1 MLRPSPRRDD
11 HRDTR
16 RSREMKISL
25 RYSTAAEPG
34 ISRVMHDGRPA
45 YRHAS
50 GRAVRDRRTLKR
62 IASLGIPPAWTDVW
76 ICASADGHLQATG
89 RDARRRKQYLYHPV
103 WVAERD
109 VDKFDA
115 LGSFAS
121 ALPRIRRAVC
131 RDLSVPVLSKERVLA
146 AVVQL
151 MDRTFVRVGGE
162 RYRRENGSF
171 GLTTLRNR
179 HAKANG
185 AVVSLDF
192 RGKSGKRH
200 QVRLEDARVARVVR
214 RCLDLPGQVLFQYR
228 DTDALRSISA
238 QDVNEY
244 LRQVSGEV
252 ITSKDFRTWGATV
265 CVAAR
270 LAACGPA
277 ETKAGMR
284 RQVRE
289 AVTTAAKIL
298 GNTPAVC
305 RRSYVDPAVFAH
317 YEAGTTF
324 IGRAIRGMRKAECMV
339 AAMLAARPHRPSV
352 PSKQPPQRIRPRR
365 EPTVAR
371 QKSRRCRF
379 SVLQQRDSVPS

>member
-1 MLRPSPRRDD
+1 LRPDAADRTSVEANARLPK
-11 HRDTR
+11 
-16 RSREMKISL
+16 MKISL

-34 ISRVMHDGRPA
+34 ISRAMRAGRPA
-45 YRHAS
+45 YRDPT
-50 GRAVRDRRTLKR
+50 GRTVRDKRTLKR

-103 WVAERD
+103 WVTERD
-109 VDKFDA
+109 ANKFDA

-121 ALPRIRRAVC
+121 ALPRIRRAVR
-131 RDLSVPVLSKERVLA
+131 RDLAVSALSKDRVLA

-171 GLTTLRNR
+171 GLTTLRNH

-200 QVRLEDARVARVVR
+200 QVRLEDARVARVIR

-228 DTDALRSISA
+228 DTDELRSISA

-244 LRQVSGEV
+244 LRRISGDV

-270 LAACGPA
+270 LAACGRA
-277 ETKAGMR
+277 ETRADMR
-284 RQVRE
+284 RHVRE
-289 AVTTAAKIL
+289 AITTAAKIL

-305 RRSYVDPAVFAH
+305 KRSYIDPAVFAH
-317 YEAGTTF
+317 FEAGTTF
-324 IGRAIRGMRKAECMV
+324 GTRTIRGMSKAECAV
-339 AAMLAARPHRPSV
+339 AAMLAARTRQPST
-352 PSKQPPQRIRPRR
+352 PSRRSPQRNRPRQ
-365 EPTVAR
+365 EATAAR
-371 QKSRRCRF
+371 QKSHGRRF
-379 SVLQQRDSVPS
+379 SLLQQRDGVPA

>member
-1 MLRPSPRRDD
+1 
-11 HRDTR
+11 
-16 RSREMKISL
+16 MKTSL
-25 RYSTAAEPG
+25 RYSTDSEPG
-34 ISRVMHDGRPA
+34 ITRVTSNGAVA

-50 GRAVRDRRTLKR
+50 GRAVRDPSTLRR
-62 IASLGIPPAWTDVW
+62 IGSLGIPPAWTEVW
-76 ICASADGHLQATG
+76 ICASTDGHLQATG

-103 WVAERD
+103 WVDERD
-109 VDKFDA
+109 SNKFDA

-121 ALPRIRRAVC
+121 ALPRIRRAVR
-131 RDLSVPVLSKERVLA
+131 RDLSMPELTKERVLA

-200 QVRLEDARVARVVR
+200 HVQLEDARVAKVIRH
-214 RCLDLPGQVLFQYR
+214 CLDLPGQVLFQYQ
-228 DTDALRSISA
+228 DADELRSISA
-238 QDVNEY
+238 QDVNDY
-244 LRQVSGEV
+244 LRQISGAL

-270 LAACGPA
+270 LAEAGRA
-277 ETKAGMR
+277 ETKAEMH
-284 RQVRE
+284 RQLRE
-289 AVTTAAKIL
+289 AINAAAKVL

-305 RRSYVDPAVFAH
+305 KRSYVAPAVFAH

-324 IGRAIRGMRKAECMV
+324 AVRMIDGMRKAECMV
-339 AAMLAARPHRPSV
+339 AAMLAGRT
-352 PSKQPPQRIRPRR
+352 RR
-365 EPTVAR
+365 RSISSPADAGRAAVGAAL
-371 QKSRRCRF
+371 S
-379 SVLQQRDSVPS
+379 